1 MELAAD
7 SREQAGEGEQ
17 GKPSVHCSAKMKKW
31 TVAPLPNLLKLA
43 REDGFHYSHTFSGG
57 YRKVLR
63 LRLRQ
68 MNNIIILPA
77 CREMWFNFP
86 GDSISEQQFCIHFL
100 S

>member
-43 REDGFHYSHTFSGG
+43 REDGFQLLTYIQWGLQEGTEIKTQTDEQYYH
-57 YRKVLR
+57 LAC
-63 LRLRQ
+63 
-68 MNNIIILPA
+68 LP
-77 CREMWFNFP
+77 RNVV
-86 GDSISEQQFCIHFL
+86 
-100 S
+100 

>member
-43 REDGFHYSHTFSGG
+43 REDGFQLLTYIQWGLQEGTEIETQTDEQYYHLACL
-57 YRKVLR
+57 LR
-63 LRLRQ
+63 
-68 MNNIIILPA
+68 NVV
-77 CREMWFNFP
+77 
-86 GDSISEQQFCIHFL
+86 
-100 S
+100 